1 MAQRARDL
9 NNEVYDDLQY
19 AERAYTALSKH
30 WVIEHEVY
38 DGKLPSLLAT
48 MTAAILDYTNWAST
62 VMQEKWAARD
72 VNPKTFEEL
81 TWYRTV
87 DIFHQD

>member
-38 DGKLPSLLAT
+38 DGKLPSLLA
-48 MTAAILDYTNWAST
+48 LDYTNWAST
-62 VMQEKWAARD
+62 VMQEKEGSKRRE
-72 VNPKTFEEL
+72 P
-81 TWYRTV
+81 
-87 DIFHQD
+87 